1 VKKTVFDS
9 AELPGDRRQRM
20 ERWVESLSS
29 GYVRLGADPA
39 PDMRFRGQLKIVQM
53 ENASIGTI
61 DGTVRNI
68 SRTAADVV
76 FENTNNVVLLFNGGS
91 HVLAIEQKGQTMD
104 CVAGGA
110 ILIEQC
116 EPSQIKV
123 TASEACSLI
132 AVQVPRGQVRREC
145 PHLED
150 RFLTPISAP
159 SSALA
164 LTRAY
169 VDYLLDQHDGDGSH
183 IAKVASDHV
192 TDLVAAIVGSSGVI
206 YEERFPGVRAGRFA
220 MILRELDR
228 SFLQADF
235 SLTVLARRLAVTP
248 RYVQTLLAGAE
259 TSFTNELS
267 KRRLDRAR
275 DILASSRYFHKSIME
290 VSQEC
295 GFSTVSHFHRIF
307 RRRFGATPGE
317 MRASIQKD
325 DQVANLKVVS

>member
-9 AELPGDRRQRM
+9 AELPGDQRQRM

-68 SRTAADVV
+68 SRTAADVA

-91 HVLAIEQKGQTMD
+91 HVLAIEQKGRTMD
-104 CVAGGA
+104 CVSGGA

-132 AVQVPRGQVRREC
+132 AVQVPRWQVRREC
-145 PHLED
+145 LED

-169 VDYLLDQHDGDGSH
+169 VDYLLDQLDGDGSR
-183 IAKVASDHV
+183 IARVASDHV
-192 TDLVAAIVGSSGVI
+192 TDLVAAIVGSNGVI
-206 YEERFPGVRAGRFA
+206 YEEQFPGVRAGRLA

-228 SFLQADF
+228 SFLEADF

-248 RYVQTLLAGAE
+248 RYVQTLLAEAE

-275 DILASSRYFHKSIME
+275 EILASSRYFHKSIME

-295 GFSTVSHFHRIF
+295 GFSTISHFHRIF

-317 MRASIQKD
+317 MRASIQLKD
-325 DQVANLKVVS
+325 DK

>member
-104 CVAGGA
+104 CVPGGA

-116 EPSQIKV
+116 EPSQIKA

-132 AVQVPRGQVRREC
+132 AVQVPRWQ
-145 PHLED
+145 L
-150 RFLTPISAP
+150 LAP
-159 SSALA
+159 SARALSLIYPFTNMAGPSWNYVLKFIITGAACLPTWLA
-164 LTRAY
+164 LFSFHTATRCGSTRA
-169 VDYLLDQHDGDGSH
+169 S
-183 IAKVASDHV
+183 A
-192 TDLVAAIVGSSGVI
+192 
-206 YEERFPGVRAGRFA
+206 
-220 MILRELDR
+220 
-228 SFLQADF
+228 
-235 SLTVLARRLAVTP
+235 
-248 RYVQTLLAGAE
+248 
-259 TSFTNELS
+259 
-267 KRRLDRAR
+267 
-275 DILASSRYFHKSIME
+275 
-290 VSQEC
+290 
-295 GFSTVSHFHRIF
+295 
-307 RRRFGATPGE
+307 
-317 MRASIQKD
+317 
-325 DQVANLKVVS
+325 

>member
-1 VKKTVFDS
+1 M
-9 AELPGDRRQRM
+9 L
-20 ERWVESLSS
+20 
-29 GYVRLGADPA
+29 
-39 PDMRFRGQLKIVQM
+39 IIC
-53 ENASIGTI
+53 SI
-61 DGTVRNI
+61 
-68 SRTAADVV
+68 S
-76 FENTNNVVLLFNGGS
+76 
-91 HVLAIEQKGQTMD
+91 TM
-104 CVAGGA
+104 
-110 ILIEQC
+110 
-116 EPSQIKV
+116 
-123 TASEACSLI
+123 
-132 AVQVPRGQVRREC
+132 
-145 PHLED
+145 
-150 RFLTPISAP
+150 
-159 SSALA
+159 
-164 LTRAY
+164 AY
-169 VDYLLDQHDGDGSH
+169 

-235 SLTVLARRLAVTP
+235 SLTVLACRLAVTP